1 MCFKAQSLH
10 LELERAARLVQ
21 FVFSVQPMQILIL
34 EGRFLFLTRGAGRLC
49 YEAMRLEEKL
59 HRHLLPDACASLLGT
74 RRRRCAVASCGLRAP
89 FCIGAPCVISTSTAL
104 LQW

>member
-34 EGRFLFLTRGAGRLC
+34 EGRFLFLT
-49 YEAMRLEEKL
+49 
-59 HRHLLPDACASLLGT
+59 
-74 RRRRCAVASCGLRAP
+74 
-89 FCIGAPCVISTSTAL
+89 
-104 LQW
+104 